1 MASTSN
7 YGYVGYQAWA
17 WRSGFTPSLD
27 TKGPWFNYTAYADT
41 EGTLLGIQARS
52 TGKAYFEFNFRR
64 ASTTETEYCF
74 GLVTGNHDPDTDLPG
89 FSAESW
95 ALCTE
100 SIGFYHDSTQT
111 TTADSYINA
120 LASNV
125 RGWYYDYS
133 SYVTHNGYVI
143 KVAIDFDAGKIWFG
157 VWNGSLE
164 SWDGDP
170 AAGTDPT
177 YTFTPNTPLYPA
189 VGYKFIHTGFL
200 CTAMVELGC
209 SRDFARRNPPSG
221 FTFWEEFDYQAEVL
235 ADSPVG
241 YWMASPHIY
250 GETFVTNSL
259 GYPGLYGDSSVNQK
273 YTEHYNGSAYNFLTA
288 NASAIF
294 SAAPAYRWY
303 AAANSSFGKY
313 PVSLSSTSSFTLE
326 ASVYITGAGAV
337 NNTADVWTE
346 GSGLVTNYIQANQQA
361 SWTLGQ
367 SWVGIALR
375 NYRFKFHLREY
386 EVTAGSDVST
396 GAHHIVAV
404 FDASAQTLTLYVDKV
419 QVGQTTSVTPTSAGT
434 SWLAWGCLRPNQAN
448 GNFPGYFRDCAFY
461 ASALSSTRVTAHYD
475 ALASTDLALA
485 GTPSASVSAS
495 GDLTFLVQLAAAAS
509 ALATAAGD
517 LYSTV
522 ALAASAG
529 AQTTATGD
537 LDVPPMAI
545 DLEGAAVAESTA
557 TGDLSPHPLAGSAQA
572 VSTAAGALAMLINLT
587 SDARTSA
594 AASGDP
600 DVLVA
605 IAGAAAALASASATL
620 GQSVL
625 LSGNAQA
632 LASAAASAT
641 LQTSMAG
648 GGEGQASAS
657 GVVRAVSDLAGD
669 AAALATLTGSL
680 TQGLAVAG
688 AAQAVANAAATL
700 AQGTALSSAA
710 ATQVSA
716 TGGLT
721 LAQTI
726 TGGITY
732 AVNLKTGA
740 VTTFDNFD
748 FERLVHA
755 HGKTYGLKAG
765 VLYRVEGTE
774 DPGATEI
781 PVTIRCGAG
790 TLGEETLQRLDK
802 VYIRSRERAGIT
814 LTPIYDEV
822 TGRTYYPRAGVRDG
836 LIKHRVAVGLN
847 NRWHTLGLRL
857 TNLNG
862 GAIDLGGFEFLTAP
876 LSPRIP

>member
-74 GLVTGNHDPDTDLPG
+74 GLVTGSHDPDTDLPG
-89 FSAESW
+89 FSTESW

-133 SYVTHNGYVI
+133 SYVTYSGYVV

-189 VGYKFIHTGFL
+189 VGYKFTHTGFL

-337 NNTADVWTE
+337 NDTADVWTE

-375 NYRFKFHLREY
+375 DYRFKFHLREY

-396 GAHHIVAV
+396 GAHHVMAV
-404 FDASAQTLTLYVDKV
+404 FDASAQTLTLYIDGA
-419 QVGQTTSVTPTSAGT
+419 QVGQTTSVTPTSAST
-434 SWLAWGCLRPNQAN
+434 SWLAWGALRPNQTN

-461 ASALSSTRVTAHYD
+461 PSALSSTRVAAHYA
-475 ALASTDLALA
+475 ALASTDIELA
-485 GTPSASVSAS
+485 GSPAVMAGAT
-495 GDLTFLVQLAAAAS
+495 GNLTFLADLTTAAS

-517 LYSTV
+517 LYTTIL
-522 ALAASAG
+522 LAGSASASS
-529 AQTTATGD
+529 TANGD
-537 LDVPPMAI
+537 LEVPPLAI
-545 DLEGAAVAESTA
+545 TLDGVAGAESTA
-557 TGDLSPHPLAGSAQA
+557 SGDLSPHPLAGSAQA
-572 VSTAAGALAMLINLT
+572 VSAAAGALASLISLT
-587 SDARTSA
+587 TEARTSA
-594 AASGDP
+594 TSAGDP

-605 IAGAAAALASASATL
+605 IAGAATALATASAAL
-620 GQSVL
+620 GQAVL
-625 LSGNAQA
+625 LAGDAAA
-632 LASAAASAT
+632 LASAAANAT
-641 LQTSMAG
+641 MQTGMAG

-657 GVVRAVSDLAGD
+657 GSPGVVSDLAGG
-669 AAALATLTGSL
+669 AAALATLNGALNQSMSI
-680 TQGLAVAG
+680 AG
-688 AAQAVANAAATL
+688 TAQAVSTSAATL
-700 AQGTALSSAA
+700 AQGTALSSVAA
-710 ATQVSA
+710 AQASA
-716 TGGLT
+716 TGGLS
-721 LAQTI
+721 LAEVI
-726 TGGITY
+726 AGDIAY
-732 AVNLKTGA
+732 AVNMETGA
-740 VTTFDNFD
+740 VTTFANFD
-748 FERLVHA
+748 FERLIQA
-755 HGKTYGLKAG
+755 HGKTYGIKAG
-765 VLYRVEGTE
+765 ALYRIEGDT
-774 DPGATEI
+774 DPDDTMISASVRFAQNSFGD
-781 PVTIRCGAG
+781 GSMK
-790 TLGEETLQRLDK
+790 TLSKAYLTA
-802 VYIRSRERAGIT
+802 RSPGG
-814 LTPIYDEV
+814 LVVTPIYDEQAGWAYTMAADSALPMGARKIPV
-822 TGRTYYPRAGVRDG
+822 GRG
-836 LIKHRVAVGLN
+836 N
-847 NRWHTLGLRL
+847 QWFTLGM
-857 TNLNG
+857 TVANVAG
-862 GAIDLGGFEFLTAP
+862 GQLDIGGLELVIYPT
-876 LSPRIP
+876 SKRVR

>member
-1 MASTSN
+1 MSLTSN
-7 YGYVGYQAWA
+7 NSYSGYQAWA
-17 WRSGFTPSLD
+17 VRSGYTPSFD
-27 TKGPWFNYTAYADT
+27 TKGPWFNYSAYADSQ
-41 EGTLLGIQARS
+41 GALYGIQS
-52 TGKAYFEFNFRR
+52 KSSGKVYFEFNFRR
-64 ASTTETEYCF
+64 ASTTETDYCF
-74 GLVTGNHDPDTDLPG
+74 GVSTGSHTPTDLPG
-89 FSAESW
+89 FSTESW

-100 SIGFYHDSTQT
+100 SIGFYYDSTQT

-125 RGWYYDYS
+125 RGYYYDYS
-133 SYVTHNGYVI
+133 SYVSYSVYVV
-143 KVAIDFDAGKIWFG
+143 KVAIDFDAGKLWFG

-177 YTFTPNTPLYPA
+177 YTFTPNTPLFPA
-189 VGYKFIHTGFL
+189 LGWKFKHTGFL

-209 SRDFARRNPPSG
+209 SRDFSRRLPPSG
-221 FTFWEEFDYQAEVL
+221 FSYWDEYDHQTEVI

-241 YWMASPHIY
+241 YWMASPHKY
-250 GETFVTNSL
+250 GETFITNSL

-273 YTEHYNGSAYNFLTA
+273 YTEHYNGNAYNNLTA
-288 NASAIF
+288 DANRIF
-294 SAAPAYRWY
+294 ATAPAYRWY
-303 AAANSSFGKY
+303 AGANSSFGKY
-313 PVSLSSTSSFTLE
+313 PATIASTSSFTLE
-326 ASVYITGAGAV
+326 ASVEITGAGAT
-337 NNTADVWTE
+337 NGSSDIWTE
-346 GSGLVTNYIQANQQA
+346 GSGLVCNYVQANQQA
-361 SWTLGQ
+361 SFTLASLWT
-367 SWVGIALR
+367 GISYR
-375 NYRFKFHLREY
+375 NRRFKFGLDTY
-386 EVTAGSDVST
+386 EVTAGSDVGD
-396 GAHHIVAV
+396 GAHHVMAV
-404 FDASAQTLTLYVDKV
+404 WDQSAGTMTLYVDGA
-419 QVGQTTSVTPTSAGT
+419 QVGQTTSVSPATKSS
-434 SWLAWGCLRPNQAN
+434 SWLAWGALRPNQTN

-461 ASALSSTRVTAHYD
+461 PSALSSTRVAAHYD
-475 ALASTDLALA
+475 VLSSTDVDLA
-485 GTPSASVSAS
+485 GSASASSTVTGNLTFPVDLAVSAE
-495 GDLTFLVQLAAAAS
+495 
-509 ALATAAGD
+509 ALATAAGN
-517 LYSTV
+517 LYM
-522 ALAASAG
+522 ALALAGASAS
-529 AQTTATGD
+529 QSTATGD

-632 LASAAASAT
+632 LASAAASAA

-688 AAQAVANAAATL
+688 AAQAVADAAATL
-700 AQGTALSSAA
+700 AQGTALSSASA
-710 ATQVSA
+710 AQASA

-740 VTTFDNFD
+740 VTTFGNFD
-748 FERLVHA
+748 FERLVYA
-755 HGKTYGLKAG
+755 HGRTYGLKG
-765 VLYRVEGTE
+765 GKLFCIDGTK
-774 DPGATEI
+774 DPGDTNIDAI
-781 PVTIRCGAG
+781 IRFSSSN
-790 TLGEETLQRLDK
+790 LGSETLQRLNK
-802 VYIRSRERAGIT
+802 IYIVSRTQSDIK

-822 TGRTYYPRAGVRDG
+822 SGIEYYSTADTKYGMV
-836 LIKHRVAVGLN
+836 KHRISVGRGN
-847 NRWHTLGLRL
+847 KWCTLGLQVE
-857 TNLNG
+857 NVNG
-862 GAIDLGGFEFLTAP
+862 GTIDIGGFELLTNQ
-876 LSPRIP
+876 LSRRIP

>member
-1 MASTSN
+1 MSSTSN
-7 YGYVGYQAWA
+7 NTYAGYQAWA
-17 WRSGFTPSLD
+17 VRSGYTPSFD
-27 TKGPWFNYTAYADT
+27 TKGPWFNYSAYADSQ
-41 EGTLLGIQARS
+41 GALYGIQSQS
-52 TGKAYFEFNFRR
+52 TGKVYFEFNFRR
-64 ASTTETEYCF
+64 ASTTETDYCF
-74 GLVTGNHDPDTDLPG
+74 GLSTGSHSPTDLPG

-100 SIGFYHDSTQT
+100 SIGFYHNSTQT

-125 RGWYYDYS
+125 RGCYYDYS
-133 SYVTHNGYVI
+133 SYVTYSVYVV

-170 AAGTDPT
+170 AAGTGPT

-189 VGYKFIHTGFL
+189 LGWKFKHTGFL

-209 SRDFARRNPPSG
+209 SRDFARRSPPSG
-221 FTFWEEFDYQAEVL
+221 FSFWDEFAHQAEVL

-259 GYPGLYGDSSVNQK
+259 GYPGLYADSSLNQK

-288 NASAIF
+288 D
-294 SAAPAYRWY
+294 AAAVFAAQPIYRWY

-313 PVSLSSTSSFTLE
+313 PAAVASTSSFTLE
-326 ASVYITGAGAV
+326 ASVVVTGAGAT
-337 NNTADVWTE
+337 NGGSDIWTE
-346 GSGLVTNYIQANQQA
+346 GSGLVCNYVQANQQA
-361 SWTLGQ
+361 SFTLA
-367 SWVGIALR
+367 SLWVGISYR
-375 NYRFKFHLREY
+375 NRRFKFGLDTY
-386 EVTAGSDVST
+386 EVTAGSDIGD
-396 GAHHIVAV
+396 GAHHVIAV
-404 FDASAQTLTLYVDKV
+404 WDQPAATLTLYVDGT
-419 QVGQTTSVTPTSAGT
+419 QVGQTTSVAPATKSS
-434 SWLAWGCLRPNQAN
+434 SWLAWGALRPNQTN

-461 ASALSSTRVTAHYD
+461 PSALSSTRVAAHY
-475 ALASTDLALA
+475 AVLASTDVELA
-485 GTPSASVSAS
+485 GSPAATASAS
-495 GDLTFLVQLAAAAS
+495 GDLTFLSGLAAAATS
-509 ALATAAGD
+509 LAAAAGG
-517 LYSTV
+517 LYTTV
-522 ALAASAG
+522 VLAGSAG
-529 AQTTATGD
+529 AS
-537 LDVPPMAI
+537 
-545 DLEGAAVAESTA
+545 STA
-557 TGDLSPHPLAGSAQA
+557 TGDLEVPPLAISLDGAAGAEATASGDLSPYPLAGSAQA
-572 VSTAAGALAMLINLT
+572 VSAAAGALASLISLT
-587 SDARTSA
+587 TEARTNAVA
-594 AASGDP
+594 AGDP

-605 IAGAAAALASASATL
+605 IAGAAVSLATASAAL
-620 GQSVL
+620 GQAVL
-625 LSGNAQA
+625 LAGDAAA
-632 LASAAASAT
+632 LASAAANAT

-657 GVVRAVSDLAGD
+657 GSAGVVSDLAGD
-669 AAALATLTGSL
+669 AAALATLNGALNQSL
-680 TQGLAVAG
+680 ALAG
-688 AAQAVANAAATL
+688 TAQAVATAAATL
-700 AQGTALSSAA
+700 AQTTALAGA
-710 ATQVSA
+710 ATAQAAA

-732 AVNLKTGA
+732 AVNLKSGA
-740 VTTFDNFD
+740 VTTFTNFD
-748 FERLVHA
+748 FERMVHA

-765 VLYRVEGTE
+765 VLYRVGGTE

-857 TNLNG
+857 TNLDG
-862 GAIDLGGFEFLTAP
+862 GAIDIGGFEFLTAP
-876 LSPRIP
+876 LSSRIP